1 MQTDERAT
9 AGQQVD
15 ACLLSTAGDVGA
27 AGWRDGSYGNEQC
40 VGKSTCASAGWIAP
54 LRVRER
60 ARGRRIK
67 SKRLCQQPLLA
78 DGATCP
84 LRLIDSDAH

>member
-60 ARGRRIK
+60 KAEESNRSGCASSHCSLMARPVRCG
-67 SKRLCQQPLLA
+67 
-78 DGATCP
+78 
-84 LRLIDSDAH
+84 